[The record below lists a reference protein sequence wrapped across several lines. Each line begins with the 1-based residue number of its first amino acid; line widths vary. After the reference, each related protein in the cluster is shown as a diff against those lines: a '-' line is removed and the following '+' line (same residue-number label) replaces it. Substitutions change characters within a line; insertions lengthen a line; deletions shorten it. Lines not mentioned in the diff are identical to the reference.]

1 MNFHSKKIDS
11 LFIQLKHSLK
21 LEDLDERK
29 NMKANFDGKMIK
41 SVYVSTQICPVHKRV
56 SGHSDQNLDYRTNS
70 IWHHFFQCGD
80 CRAKACLLRFISFWK
95 HIFHSTPCRFKFL
108 FPMWFLYVMR
118 KNLLHMDEASLPP
131 FLLFHNSS

>member
-29 NMKANFDGKMIK
+29 NMKANFDGKMIR
-41 SVYVSTQICPVHKRV
+41 SIYVSTQICPVHKRV
-56 SGHSDQNLDYRTNS
+56 SEHSDQNLDYRTNS
-70 IWHHFFQCGD
+70 IWHHFFQRGD

-95 HIFHSTPCRFKFL
+95 THISHYSLQIQVPL
-108 FPMWFLYVMR
+108 PYVVP
-118 KNLLHMDEASLPP
+118 LCYAQEPSPYG
-131 FLLFHNSS
+131 